1 MMYAYD
7 LFKLINETIDE
18 VYDELMLEHD
28 HEKAALIVN
37 LQSKINGKV
46 LEALKNEQKDN

>member
-1 MMYAYD
+1 MLAYD

-18 VYDELMLEHD
+18 VYDDLMMA
-28 HEKAALIVN
+28 HEYDKASLIVN

-46 LEALKNEQKDN
+46 LEAMEKDK